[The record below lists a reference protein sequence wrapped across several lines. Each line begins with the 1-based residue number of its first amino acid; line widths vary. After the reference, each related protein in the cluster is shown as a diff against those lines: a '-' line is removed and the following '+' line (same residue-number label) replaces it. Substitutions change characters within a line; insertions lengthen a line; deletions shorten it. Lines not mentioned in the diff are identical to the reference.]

1 MTKTVLVA
9 GASRGVGLEFSRQY
23 AADGWRVHA
32 CCRNPQGA
40 GALSEAL
47 AGHDGVLHALDV
59 ADRQSIDDLKGELG
73 DEALDLLI
81 NNAGVS
87 GGDHQTFGD
96 VDYEAW
102 ADTMRVNAFGPY
114 RVTEALVDNV
124 VASDTKTI
132 VNISSQMA
140 SLTECDEGDEFI
152 YRSSK
157 TALNMVS
164 VNLAHDLGPRGITVL
179 AFHPGWVRTDMG
191 GPEAPITAQESVT
204 ALRASIAATSH
215 ADNGRFLNYDGTPL
229 PW

>member
-1 MTKTVLVA
+1 MTKTVLIT
-9 GASRGVGLEFSRQY
+9 GASRGVGLEFARQY

-40 GALSEAL
+40 SALNEAL
-47 AGHDGVLHALDV
+47 AGHDGVVHALDV
-59 ADRQSIDDLKGELG
+59 ADRQSIDSLKGELG
-73 DEALDLLI
+73 GESLDLLI
-81 NNAGVS
+81 NNAGVG

-96 VDYEAW
+96 MDYEAW
-102 ADTMRVNAFGPY
+102 AETMQVNAFGPY
-114 RVTEALVDNV
+114 RVSEALVDNV
-124 VASDTKTI
+124 AAIDAGTI
-132 VNISSQMA
+132 ANISRQMA

>member
-1 MTKTVLVA
+1 M
-9 GASRGVGLEFSRQY
+9 
-23 AADGWRVHA
+23 RV
-32 CCRNPQGA
+32 
-40 GALSEAL
+40 
-47 AGHDGVLHALDV
+47 
-59 ADRQSIDDLKGELG
+59 
-73 DEALDLLI
+73 

-96 VDYEAW
+96 IDYDAW

-114 RVTEALVDNV
+114 RVSEALVDNV
-124 VASDTKTI
+124 AAGGLKTI

-191 GPEAPITAQESVT
+191 GPDAPITAQESVT
-204 ALRASIAATSH
+204 SLRASIAATSH
-215 ADNGRFLNYDGTPL
+215 DDNGRFLNYDGTPL

>member
-1 MTKTVLVA
+1 MTKTVLIT

-23 AADGWRVHA
+23 ADDGWRVHA

-40 GALSEAL
+40 AALSEAL
-47 AGHDGVLHALDV
+47 AGHDGVVHALDV
-59 ADRQSIDDLKGELG
+59 ADRRSVDNLKGELG

-114 RVTEALVDNV
+114 RISEALVENV
-124 VASDTKTI
+124 AAGDTKTI

-164 VNLAHDLGPRGITVL
+164 VNLANDLGPRGITVL

>member
-1 MTKTVLVA
+1 MTKTVLIT

-23 AADGWRVHA
+23 AAVGWRVHA
-32 CCRNPQGA
+32 CCRDPQGA
-40 GALSEAL
+40 AALSEAL
-47 AGHDGVLHALDV
+47 AGHDGVVHALDV
-59 ADRQSIDDLKGELG
+59 AERQSIDGLKDELG
-73 DEALDLLI
+73 GEALDVLI

-87 GGDHQTFGD
+87 GGGHQTFGD
-96 VDYEAW
+96 MDYDAW
-102 ADTMRVNAFGPY
+102 ADTMRVNAFGPC
-114 RVTEALVDNV
+114 RVSEVLVDNV
-124 VASDTKTI
+124 AVGNAGTI

-229 PW
+229 LW